1 MFTQV
6 NVTNISQLPNQH
18 DIHVLL
24 RQIPLIIS
32 QSYNKEEVALLMT
45 QRVLNLLFKH
55 ETQLPLGVYVL
66 LLERLCE
73 LSKKVAKEVFQ
84 WLLYHDDDV
93 SRIILLKFRSALKRF
108 FLSTEKV

>member
-1 MFTQV
+1 MFSQV
-6 NVTNISQLPNQH
+6 NVPNISQLPNQH
-18 DIHVLL
+18 DIHILL

-55 ETQLPLGVYVL
+55 ETQLPLEVYVL

-93 SRIILLKFRSALKRF
+93 KFIF
-108 FLSTEKV
+108 